1 MSKGKINS
9 WNARSIASNVA
20 EKAFEHILTP
30 MREQARVAA
39 QAAYDEEMDAC
50 GMTEKIRRAL
60 VLRAN
65 PGIDSNSGRFKQ
77 RECTIS
83 WGVNEDDASIKLSA
97 TKGVYVC
104 SEFKIVLPEQVARL
118 EALRKAR
125 SPYEQQMRQMAHDIC
140 EQIKDRT
147 VVAVCK
153 AWPEV
158 APFVYA
164 ELRIDPLK
172 SGGPTPVPFSAMVN
186 KHLLALPAPVAA

>member
-9 WNARSIASNVA
+9 WNARTIASKVA
-20 EKAFEHILTP
+20 EKAFEHILAP

-39 QAAYDEEMDAC
+39 QDAYDAELVAC
-50 GMTEKIRRAL
+50 GMTEKIRKAL
-60 VLRAN
+60 VLRGS
-65 PGIDSNSGRFKQ
+65 PGGNASPRFRH

-83 WGVNEDDASIKLSA
+83 WGVNEPDASTMLSA
-97 TKGVYVC
+97 DKGRYIC
-104 SEFKIVLPEQVARL
+104 SEFKVVLPEQVAKL

-125 SPYEQQMRQMAHDIC
+125 SPYEQQMRQMAFDIC

-147 VVAVCK
+147 VPAVCK